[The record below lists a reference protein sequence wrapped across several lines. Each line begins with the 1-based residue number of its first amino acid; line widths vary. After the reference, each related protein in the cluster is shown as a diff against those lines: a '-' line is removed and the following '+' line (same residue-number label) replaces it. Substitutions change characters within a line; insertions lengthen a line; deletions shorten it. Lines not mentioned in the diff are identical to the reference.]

1 MNEVSREFKQAVYAP
16 IRKTAAKVAFEIL
29 DNSAYD
35 DADIEAE
42 GAEISKS
49 IQMIDKVR
57 AMSDKFAT
65 FEKDYFKLDGSFVIP
80 PTSNEEAAN
89 THQLG
94 WWSRELCSADGV
106 FATPPKVT
114 FTFSEP
120 HDSMGLTLHFDS
132 LNNEHASDFDIIVYS
147 AGDRMIAREGVKDN
161 KKNTYVWVTGLD
173 AYEKIEIIIT
183 KWATPFRRA
192 RIVELDF
199 GVLQEYEGDKLIKVS
214 LIEQMNV
221 VGDTLPANEVKFTI
235 DNSNKNF
242 NILNPVGF
250 YRFLKERQELSISL
264 GVDTGD
270 DDFEFIS
277 TEGYYLTDWQSDEG
291 ALTTSFTARNV
302 FELLDKDYI
311 PKAADNLYDLA
322 VDLMVKA
329 KLTKY
334 EIDETLK
341 DIPTEGFKEKQ
352 TFRKALQ
359 CIGLASK
366 SAVYQNRSGVITV
379 KPFEI
384 LDQDTSYIY
393 FAGPEMITGMV
404 SPTVYS
410 GYDMLN
416 ITFDNV
422 FKEPQIKL
430 DKLLQSITMTIHT
443 GGTKEEH
450 IFYNAENS
458 EGVNFKCDNP
468 LINTIERAQEVAQ
481 WVIDESNLRA
491 LYQVNWRQN
500 PALECG
506 DIVLIED
513 SFGAEKQSRITK
525 QEYNFSGYL
534 SGRTDTKG
542 GV

>member
-1 MNEVSREFKQAVYAP
+1 MINEFIIPVAAMLNRVFVPIFTDVLVFALGLFAKTFKTMTDTLNNLTSSVIIPA
-16 IRKTAAKVAFEIL
+16 IEKIKNAFMDMVPRVGSALQDLLDRTIKPFITFIL
-29 DNSAYD
+29 ND
-35 DADIEAE
+35 
-42 GAEISKS
+42 
-49 IQMIDKVR
+49 
-57 AMSDKFAT
+57 
-65 FEKDYFKLDGSFVIP
+65 FVIP
-80 PTSNEEAAN
+80 IAGAITDTLVPIFTDV
-89 THQLG
+89 L
-94 WWSRELCSADGV
+94 V
-106 FATPPKVT
+106 FAFEETATAFEWLANLMNDIYKTVIKPVFELIKKIVT
-114 FTFSEP
+114 DTLKIVMDLWDKHGKTLLKNLSELLKNIQDLFQQFWDKILKP
-120 HDSMGLTLHFDS
+120 IIEPFLKMLTELWDKHLKGLIKETGEFVMKLVNAALDI
-132 LNNEHASDFDIIVYS
+132 LNKFIKPIVSYL
-147 AGDRMIAREGVKDN
+147 V
-161 KKNTYVWVTGLD
+161 
-173 AYEKIEIIIT
+173 
-183 KWATPFRRA
+183 
-192 RIVELDF
+192 
-199 GVLQEYEGDKLIKVS
+199 DKLSPTFVTVFN
-214 LIEQMNV
+214 LIASV
-221 VGDTLPANEVKFTI
+221 VGSVVGTI
-235 DNSNKNF
+235 SDLIKG
-242 NILNPVGF
+242 LMMV
-250 YRFLKERQELSISL
+250 L
-264 GVDTGD
+264 GG
-270 DDFEFIS
+270 S
-277 TEGYYLTDWQSDEG
+277 
-291 ALTTSFTARNV
+291 ARNV

-311 PKAADNLYDLA
+311 PKAAVNLYDLA

-393 FAGPEMITGMV
+393 FAGPDMITGMV